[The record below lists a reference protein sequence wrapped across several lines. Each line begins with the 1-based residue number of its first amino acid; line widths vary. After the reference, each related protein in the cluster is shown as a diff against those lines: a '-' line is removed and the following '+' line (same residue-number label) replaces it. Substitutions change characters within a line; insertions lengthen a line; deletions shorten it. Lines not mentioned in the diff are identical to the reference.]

1 MIILSF
7 SLIWVLVYMAD
18 SNSALYQC
26 QENIPE
32 NHMYK
37 SIKQKYVYAALC
49 FKLYTRQ
56 LENTWTWK
64 LFTQLGLNLIFSNS
78 DIITS
83 NILHI
88 LHEATNN
95 HQFGNQHSLTEFVV
109 RKPICFS
116 SSWRRSIL
124 LLQLSIFI

>member
-83 NILHI
+83 NIFHV

-95 HQFGNQHSLTEFVV
+95 HQFGNQRSLTEFVV
-109 RKPICFS
+109 RKPICFP

-124 LLQLSIFI
+124 LLQLNTFI

>member
-56 LENTWTWK
+56 LENT
-64 LFTQLGLNLIFSNS
+64 
-78 DIITS
+78 
-83 NILHI
+83 
-88 LHEATNN
+88 
-95 HQFGNQHSLTEFVV
+95 
-109 RKPICFS
+109 
-116 SSWRRSIL
+116 
-124 LLQLSIFI
+124 